1 MRKQKGLL
9 VTDIMQT
16 KTDITGLSLGSVMI
30 GGLFMLG
37 IQYICKLTIDRRLKE
52 LTKTETKKDD

>member
-1 MRKQKGLL
+1 MRKQKGLF

-37 IQYICKLTIDRRLKE
+37 IHWICERTVDRRIKE
-52 LTKTETKKDD
+52 LKKRDETKKD

>member
-1 MRKQKGLL
+1 MRKQKGLF

-37 IQYICKLTIDRRLKE
+37 IYWICMRTVDRRIKE
-52 LTKTETKKDD
+52 LNREETKKD